1 MAPVCTEKEAYRKF
15 FRETYQLFIDFC
27 PKILHNIGDKRQP
40 VLSMGMSDSYEIAVE
55 EGATE
60 IRLGQAIFGKRVYP
74 A

>member
-1 MAPVCTEKEAYRKF
+1 
-15 FRETYQLFIDFC
+15 
-27 PKILHNIGDKRQP
+27 
-40 VLSMGMSDSYEIAVE
+40 MGMSDSYEIAVE